1 MKSLSGKYSL
11 LVAYAFIVLILQSCK
26 KTESLTPQVT
36 DSTEST
42 ISKSNLSVLSATVPD
57 SLFTKILTPR
67 TPANPNPIKSGYKI
81 CSDSKGNLYVSGV
94 PYIRKITPQGVISQ
108 FGPPLIVNGIKA
120 AKNGDIYIV
129 GLNNNTRGIAKIT
142 QSGVVSYITLTG
154 QQLQDPTDLALAD
167 DGTIYVT
174 DERLHQVLKVT
185 PDRVCTPLA
194 GSQTAVGSADGIGNK
209 AHFTNPYNI
218 KLAADGIL
226 WVVDGNEIDPS
237 GRTIRKVTLNG
248 AVSTKFRF
256 PNSLVNDYI
265 FDIAVAKRDRNFNPS
280 PYESIFILYRS
291 GKVSHWG
298 TNGVETPLNIY
309 TNEGNAGGV
318 YTKAKFVDVTSICIH
333 ENAMY
338 IPESYNYYSFVVR
351 KITKYKQ

>member
-1 MKSLSGKYSL
+1 MKNLSCKYSL
-11 LVAYAFIVLILQSCK
+11 FFAYAFILLILQSCK
-26 KTESLTPQVT
+26 KTESLPSPAT

-42 ISKSNLSVLSATVPD
+42 ISNNLSVLSATPPD
-57 SLFTKILTPR
+57 SLFDKILTPR
-67 TPANPNPIKSGYKI
+67 TSANPRPITSGYKI
-81 CSDSKGNLYVSGV
+81 CSDSKGNLYVSGI
-94 PYIRKITPQGVISQ
+94 PYIRKITPQGVVSQ
-108 FGPPLIVNGIKA
+108 FGPALNANGIKA

-129 GLNNNTRGIAKIT
+129 GLNNNTRGLAKI
-142 QSGVVSYITLTG
+142 SPGGVVSYITLTG

-174 DERLHQVLKVT
+174 DEKLHQVLKIT

-194 GSQTAVGSADGIGNK
+194 GSQTAVGSADGVGSK

-218 KLAADGIL
+218 KLAADGVL
-226 WVVDGNEIDPS
+226 WVVDGNEVDPA
-237 GRTIRKVTLNG
+237 GRTIRKVTLSG
-248 AVSTKFRF
+248 AVSTKFRL
-256 PNSLVNDYI
+256 PNNFLNDYI

-309 TNEGNAGGV
+309 ANEGNATGV
-318 YTKAKFVDVTSICIH
+318 YTKVKYGETTAICIH
-333 ENAMY
+333 ENAIY
-338 IPESYNYYSFVVR
+338 IPESYNYYNFVVR
-351 KITKYKQ
+351 KITKTK